1 MAFRKFK
8 NIPQEVDG
16 IRFDSLKEAHRWGV
30 LRLLEKQG
38 LIRDLRRQVSIPL
51 DGRDGPIRFQPS
63 NRKAVYRADFVYF
76 DVPKG
81 VEVIEDSKGYQTPEF
96 KLKRAILA
104 AMGKEIILT

>member
-1 MAFRKFK
+1 MTFRKFN

-16 IRFDSLKEAHRWGV
+16 IQFDSTKEAHRWGV

-51 DGRDGPIRFQPS
+51 EGRDGPIRFQPS
-63 NRKAVYRADFVYF
+63 NRTAVYKADFVYF

-81 VEVIEDSKGYQTPEF
+81 VEVIEDRKGFQTPEF
-96 KLKRAILA
+96 KLKRAVLA
-104 AMGKEIILT
+104 AQGVEIILT